1 MAGGKTMRLIFV
13 LIFSITF
20 LSSSAQSIRGRLLAD
35 GQPIGMANIL
45 IYAPNDSIRPLV
57 FLVTD
62 SIGQF
67 QSTLPA
73 PGTYTLKTALI
84 GYKPITR
91 VLNVNTDLNL
101 GDLSLQLNTRTM
113 QEITVTGK
121 KKLIQKTTTG
131 FVVASDAILTQ
142 AAGTATDLLA
152 NIPTILVDG
161 EGAITIRGKAPTIL
175 VNGRNSNLTANLD
188 RIPASAIE
196 RIEVINNPGARYDA
210 DGEGGIINIVLKK
223 NTAAGTNGAFAL
235 GAGMGAKERL
245 SSSFMLN
252 HKAGAV
258 NLGMNYDNRYAR
270 RTRDVNTQRETFD
283 LDQGHFLD
291 QQRNDNRTEQTHN
304 LKLNADYAGK
314 KDELSFEGIF
324 GCENTRNYE
333 PLYTRSYF
341 NDRSFDYGNLR
352 TSDENPFERNWEGN
366 LNYNRKFANSRKT
379 LSSNISYAFGNE
391 EENTL
396 INTAPIDE
404 KGEVIGTDYIQRT
417 RNKELTHLAQ
427 GRIDYGF
434 PVSARATVET
444 GYKGILRRVNAD
456 FLNAY
461 EQNGQLI
468 PDPLFS
474 NVFDF
479 REQIHAVYGT
489 YKSSLGASKAL
500 KYELGLRLEQM
511 NNKGESSNPDT
522 TFRNAFF
529 NFFPSLNM
537 GYKLKDGS
545 MVSFNLGRRI
555 NRPGLWQLNPFID
568 ITDSLNRRGG
578 NPNLKPELV
587 NTVELGYSHDWRQ
600 VGVMAKAFY
609 RGGTNTILPYTV
621 LLPGG
626 IAFTQPQNIGSST
639 TYGIESFVNA
649 SAGKW
654 WSSTAS
660 LSLYNQSIEGDVN
673 GEDINSSLFSWY
685 VKWANTF
692 NFFQSTRAQLLFNYQ
707 APTALPQG
715 RRIAVYNV
723 DLGFQQKIMQG
734 RARLGLTVTDV
745 FNTLENGST
754 VVTPDFKS
762 TRISKSDT
770 RAVLLTFA
778 MTFGSAFREKL
789 MENKFSAE

>member
-1 MAGGKTMRLIFV
+1 MRLIFV
-13 LIFSITF
+13 LLLTSMG
-20 LSSSAQSIRGRLLAD
+20 LWSSAQSIRGRLLAD

-45 IYAPNDSIRPLV
+45 VYAPKDSIRPLV
-57 FLVTD
+57 FLMTD
-62 SIGQF
+62 SLGQF

-73 PGTYTLKTALI
+73 PGPYTLKTALI
-84 GYKPITR
+84 GYKPITK
-91 VLNVNTDLNL
+91 VIAVNGDLDL

-142 AAGTATDLLA
+142 AAGTATDLLS

-235 GAGMGAKERL
+235 GAGMGARERL

-252 HKAGAV
+252 HKAGGL

-270 RTRDVNTQRETFD
+270 RTRDVNTQRETFNV
-283 LDQGHFLD
+283 DQGYYLD

-304 LKLNADYAGK
+304 VKLNADYAGK

-324 GCENTRNYE
+324 GYENTRNYE

-341 NDRSFDYGNLR
+341 KDRTFDYGNLR

-366 LNYNRKFANSRKT
+366 LTYNRKFANSRRT
-379 LSSNISYAFGNE
+379 LSSNISYAYGNE

-396 INTAPIDE
+396 ITTAPIDE
-404 KGEVIGTDYIQRT
+404 KGDIIGTDYIQRT
-417 RNKELTHLAQ
+417 RNKELTQLAQ
-427 GRIDYGF
+427 CRLDYGF

-444 GYKGILRRVNAD
+444 GYKGIFRRVNAD

-489 YKSSLGASKAL
+489 YKSSMGSNKAL

-511 NNKGESSNPDT
+511 NNKGQSSNPDT

-529 NFFPSLNM
+529 NFFPSLNL

-555 NRPGLWQLNPFID
+555 NRPGLGQLNPFID

-578 NPNLKPELV
+578 NPNLQPELV
-587 NTVELGYSHDWRQ
+587 NMVELGFSHDWRQ
-600 VGVMAKAFY
+600 VGFTAKAFY
-609 RGGTNTILPYTV
+609 RRGTNTILPYTV

-626 IAFTQPQNIGSST
+626 IAFTQPQNIGNST
-639 TYGIESFVNA
+639 TYGVESFINT

-660 LSLYNQSIEGDVN
+660 LSLYKQSIEGDVN
-673 GEDINSSLFSWY
+673 GENINSSLFSWY

-745 FNTLENGST
+745 FNTLENGNT

-778 MTFGSAFREKL
+778 MTFGSAFKEKL